1 VQQTIRQRR
10 SVVAAAA
17 AVSAA
22 LALAACGGGSSHTGA
37 SGNTSKGGGG
47 GSAKAMTISVP
58 NDKATW
64 ANWFNQIGKT
74 IASSDGGVGIK
85 SQPYSSTTAY
95 QAVMDNLVTS
105 PKAPAL
111 YTWWSGDQL
120 KLLVNE
126 HAVAS
131 ITPEVNKWIKDYGL
145 SKEVMDAY
153 KVNGNYY
160 GVPLYAGYW
169 PIFYNASVFKKY
181 NLTPPKTWAQLVHVA
196 DTLKAH
202 GVTPFGQLVGSWT
215 GFIWF
220 ENILINMDPS
230 LYNQLMLG
238 KASYTSPGV
247 VKVMKFWSALQKDGW
262 FKQFNGAAPTSGMEK
277 SLAQGQ
283 IAMTLMGSWDEP
295 TMIQDGLKPGS
306 GFGAFVMPPIAKGL
320 GYQMIYE
327 TGPFVVSSK
336 SSQESSAIKAMNAFM
351 EPTVQKKWASITNFI
366 SPESKVPGSNSVNG
380 DLVNTVKSEHVD
392 LLNRYWEAT
401 PPKIAVAAADEF
413 NKEMV
418 DPGQYMA
425 ILQDIQNNIAA
436 PYWRNPKNG

>member
-1 VQQTIRQRR
+1 MHQQQTVRKRKA
-10 SVVAAAA
+10 VVGLAA
-17 AVSAA
+17 AVSTA
-22 LALAACGGGSSHTGA
+22 LALAACGSGSSHTGA
-37 SGNTSKGGGG
+37 SGNKSGGGG
-47 GSAKAMTISVP
+47 ATTISVP

-64 ANWFNQIGKT
+64 ANWFNEIGKT
-74 IASSDGGVGIK
+74 IGKADGGISFK

-120 KLLVNE
+120 KLLVDE
-126 HAVAS
+126 HAAAN
-131 ITPEVNKWIKDYGL
+131 ITPEVKRWIKDDGL
-145 SKEVMDAY
+145 STQVMDAY
-153 KVNGNYY
+153 KVNGGYY

-169 PIFYNASVFKKY
+169 PIFYNTALFKKY
-181 NLTPPKTWAQLVHVA
+181 GLTPPKTWPQLVHDA
-196 DTLKAH
+196 DALKSH

-220 ENILINMDPS
+220 ENILINMDPN
-230 LYNQLMLG
+230 LYNQLMAG
-238 KASYTSPGV
+238 KVSYTNPGV
-247 VKVMKFWSALQKDGW
+247 VKAMKFWAGLQKDGW

-277 SLAQGQ
+277 SFANGQ
-283 IAMTLMGSWDEP
+283 IGMMLMGSWDEP
-295 TMIQDGLKPGS
+295 TIIQDGLKPGS
-306 GFGAFVMPPIAKGL
+306 GFGAFVMPPISHGI

-336 SSQESSAIKAMNAFM
+336 SSQEPQAIKAMNTFM
-351 EPTVQKKWASITNFI
+351 EPSVQKKWASITNFI
-366 SPESKVPGSNSVNG
+366 SPESKVPGSNTVNEG
-380 DLVNTVKSEHVD
+380 LVNAVKTMHVH

-418 DPGQYMA
+418 DPAQYMA
-425 ILQDIQNNIAA
+425 ILSDIQNSIAA
-436 PYWRNPKNG
+436 PYWHSKSNG